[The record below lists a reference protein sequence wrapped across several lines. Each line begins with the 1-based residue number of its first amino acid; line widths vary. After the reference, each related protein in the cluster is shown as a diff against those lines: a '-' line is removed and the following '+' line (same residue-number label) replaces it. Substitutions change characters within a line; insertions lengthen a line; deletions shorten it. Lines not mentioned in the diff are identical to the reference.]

1 MDQNKRP
8 TIRDVAA
15 EAKVSVA
22 TVNRVLRGAAVRQGT
37 RDPLLDA
44 ANASEQLG

>member
-1 MDQNKRP
+1 MP

-22 TVNRVLRGAAVRQGT
+22 TVSRVLNDSGYAESETRARVLTAAA
-37 RDPLLDA
+37 D
-44 ANASEQLG
+44 LG